1 MIRPLLRISIIATLL
16 TAGSLGSGGNDFF
29 APSGAADSTDSIDES
44 YVSPGQQFVS
54 LGGDSTNWT
63 RTLENRS
70 WGVGEYLEFSLS
82 YGLIS
87 AGWAVMKIPEI
98 IEYDGRSCYKIVSIA
113 HSNDFVSMFY
123 PVRDTVES
131 YIDAEGIY
139 SHYFRKHLREGGYKV
154 DRITNFDQ
162 RRQLAI
168 TGADTVPTFPFVQD
182 VLSSLYYIRIQ
193 ELVPGKDILIDNHT
207 DRKNYPLKV
216 IVHGRQEIE
225 VPAGKFKCIVVEPV
239 MRHEGIFKAKGRI
252 TIWLTDDRHKM
263 PVKMQSEVY
272 LLGSIS
278 AKLKKFTRGE
288 IGRVG

>member
-1 MIRPLLRISIIATLL
+1 MIGSFLRIMIA
-16 TAGSLGSGGNDFF
+16 AAVLGSGGDGTFE
-29 APSGAADSTDSIDES
+29 PPVGGESLDTPGDSYI
-44 YVSPGQQFVS
+44 SPEQQFRS
-54 LGGDSTNWT
+54 FGGDSTNWT
-63 RTLENRS
+63 RTVENKS

-98 IEYDGRSCYKIVSIA
+98 INYNGYSCYRVVSIA

-131 YIDAEGIY
+131 YIDTKGLY

-154 DRITNFDQ
+154 DRITTFDQ

-168 TGADTVPTFPFVQD
+168 TAKDTVPTFPFVQD

-193 ELVPGKDILIDNHT
+193 DLVPGKDILIDNHT

-278 AKLKKFTRGE
+278 AKLKKYTLGE